1 MLISLADMAQREF
14 QAFASGFQTVNRL
27 IDSFRSQL
35 PPISTYRTNDPAI
48 RTLILT
54 HALTDAATI
63 KLHGIFAYADS
74 ASKQHCLTSARS
86 IIDCGSVS
94 LQEVGYLNPIMGVS
108 EHHKHVARGADTNPV
123 T

>member
-1 MLISLADMAQREF
+1 MAQREF

-86 IIDCGSVS
+86 IIDCGNVP

-108 EHHKHVARGADTNPV
+108 EHHKHVARGTDTIPV

>member
-1 MLISLADMAQREF
+1 MGQREF
-14 QAFASGFQTVNRL
+14 QAFASAFQTVNRL
-27 IDSFRSQL
+27 IDTFRSQL
-35 PPISTYRTNDPAI
+35 PPISDHETSDPAI

-74 ASKQHCLTSARS
+74 ASKQHCLTAARS
-86 IIDCGSVS
+86 VIQCGGVN

-108 EHHKHVARGADTNPV
+108 SIINTLRAVLPILHHSRRCG
-123 T
+123 